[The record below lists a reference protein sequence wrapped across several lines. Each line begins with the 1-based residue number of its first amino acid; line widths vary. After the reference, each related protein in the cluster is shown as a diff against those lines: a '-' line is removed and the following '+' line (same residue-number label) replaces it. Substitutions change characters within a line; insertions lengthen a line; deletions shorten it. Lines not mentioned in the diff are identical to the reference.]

1 MYTEQECSRPGVL
14 VRDLPSPTPQ
24 RDDGWH
30 VYLYLVL
37 QHNTVFATVRLRAE
51 VVAEANQSMALNC
64 VTDE

>member
-1 MYTEQECSRPGVL
+1 L
-14 VRDLPSPTPQ
+14 VRDLPSPTHRGPK

-30 VYLYLVL
+30 VYLYHVL

-51 VVAEANQSMALNC
+51 VAAEANQSMALNC